1 MNAPVTVGVACYS
14 EARWNLLIETIAS
27 VRSQDHPHR
36 IVVSVDHN
44 RPLFE
49 RLRNHYGDEIEVV
62 ENRFQRGASGSR
74 NTIGLAATTPLI
86 AFLDDDTYAEPG
98 WLAALVSAMC
108 GPAEVV
114 GAGGRIL
121 PVWHRAEPRWFPGEF
136 GWVIGATLPE
146 TGADPRPARN
156 VWAASMIVRREVFVA
171 VGGFNPDFGKVGDVS
186 EPEDTELC
194 LRMARTAPGA
204 YWLHVPA
211 AVIRHHVP
219 AERSSVGFFL
229 RRCWLEG
236 RGKAGL
242 AALGRNSSDRAAAL
256 SEESSYLRRVLPRGL
271 RAYLRQGD
279 ARGLARAG
287 MVVAGVA
294 STGLGFAL
302 QLARVGLAR

>member
-1 MNAPVTVGVACYS
+1 MDITPVTVGIACYS

-27 VRSQDHPHR
+27 VQAQDHPHR

-44 RPLFE
+44 RALFE
-49 RLRNHYGDEIEVV
+49 RLEKHYGDEIIVV
-62 ENRFQRGASGSR
+62 ENEYQRGASGSR
-74 NTIGLAATTPLI
+74 NTIGLAATTPLV

-98 WLAALVSAMC
+98 WLGALVAALSAP
-108 GPAEVV
+108 GVERVV

-121 PVWHRAEPRWFPGEF
+121 PVWHLSEPRWFPREF
-136 GWVIGATLPE
+136 GWVIGATLPATSPE
-146 TGADPRPARN
+146 PYSIRN
-156 VWAASMIVRREVFVA
+156 VWAASMIVRREIFVA
-171 VGGFNPDFGKVGDVS
+171 VGGFRPDFGKVGEVS

-204 YWLHVPA
+204 HWLHVPG

-242 AALGRNSSDRAAAL
+242 ATLTRNRSDRVEAL
-256 SEESSYLRRVLPRGL
+256 SEESSYLRRVLPQGIRG
-271 RAYLRQGD
+271 YLRQGD
-279 ARGLARAG
+279 VTGLAKAG
-287 MVVAGVA
+287 MVLAGVA
-294 STGLGFAL
+294 STGLGFTL
-302 QLARVGLAR
+302 GLVRSR